1 MINYLKSILPRIQQH
16 SKMLDDTSTFA
27 DIPWA
32 FMDDDGH
39 KVTYIFRRNNELLV
53 SKQGEVVT
61 GKWEYLPVMQS
72 LLIEHEGRKRMY
84 NQGFL
89 NEAIMLLKKD
99 GTDEIFPLGNLQ
111 KLPALDIERY
121 IEGFLVPTIEKGQV
135 GNAAPSNEGIQ
146 KLTDGRQITILKKS
160 GATTFYDKG
169 NEIRRF
175 ENGQVASNTI
185 SNGCYRLVDGNEI
198 DITNGKIQMVYK
210 WVEYK
215 TKERIVFE
223 IRHPYE
229 YTFSGNLSHRREGI
243 EKGLICGT
251 QLPENQWIE
260 LEDKDGS
267 LIISQGKVLKTYSK
281 LDTYYITVL
290 ILALIIIAIT
300 SYYSMRN

>member
-16 SKMLDDTSTFA
+16 SKMLDDTATFA

-72 LLIEHEGRKRMY
+72 LLIELEGRKRMY

-111 KLPALDIERY
+111 KLPDLDIERY
-121 IEGFLVPTIEKGQV
+121 IEGFLVPNLNKGEFPRNLDSSGDTEMLV
-135 GNAAPSNEGIQ
+135 GG
-146 KLTDGRQITILKKS
+146 KKITIKKKQ
-160 GATTFYDKG
+160 GGITHFDKG
-169 NEIRRF
+169 NEVVF
-175 ENGQVASNTI
+175 SENGLNAMKVPDGN
-185 SNGCYRLVDGNEI
+185 YRLVNGNEI
-198 DITNGKIQMVYK
+198 EVVDNKISMTYK
-210 WVEYK
+210 WIEYK
-215 TKERIVFE
+215 TKEGIVFQ

-229 YTFSGNLSHRREGI
+229 FTYAGNLLSPVYGI
-243 EKGLICGT
+243 IPGSPCTLGT
-251 QLPENQWIE
+251 PENQPVELDDNCRSILVKNGKIE
-260 LEDKDGS
+260 KIIIKDDYAIV
-267 LIISQGKVLKTYSK
+267 IIIVSAIVLAII
-281 LDTYYITVL
+281 LLL
-290 ILALIIIAIT
+290 ILDK
-300 SYYSMRN
+300 

>member
-16 SKMLDDTSTFA
+16 SKMLDDTATFA

-53 SKQGEVVT
+53 SKQGEVVS
-61 GKWEYLPVMQS
+61 GKWEYLSVMQS
-72 LLIEHEGRKRMY
+72 LLIEHEGRTRMY

-121 IEGFLVPTIEKGQV
+121 IEGYLVPTIDKGQV
-135 GNAAPSNEGIQ
+135 GNAAPLNDGFK
-146 KLTDGRQITILKKS
+146 KLSDGRQIIILKKS

-169 NEIRRF
+169 NEVRLF
-175 ENGQVASNTI
+175 ENGQAGI
-185 SNGCYRLVDGNEI
+185 SPSDGIYRLTEGNEI
-198 DITNGKIQMVYK
+198 EIASGKIQMVYK
-210 WVEYK
+210 WVEHK
-215 TKERIVFE
+215 TKDGIVFQ
-223 IRHPYE
+223 IRQPYRYNYSE
-229 YTFSGNLSHRREGI
+229 NLMNLESGILTGSKCNS
-243 EKGLICGT
+243 

-260 LEDKDGS
+260 LDDQFRS
-267 LIISQGKVLKTYSK
+267 ILIKNGKVEKVEFKAEYEIIL
-281 LDTYYITVL
+281 VL
-290 ILALIIIAIT
+290 VAVIAIIILTLFFAL
-300 SYYSMRN
+300 S